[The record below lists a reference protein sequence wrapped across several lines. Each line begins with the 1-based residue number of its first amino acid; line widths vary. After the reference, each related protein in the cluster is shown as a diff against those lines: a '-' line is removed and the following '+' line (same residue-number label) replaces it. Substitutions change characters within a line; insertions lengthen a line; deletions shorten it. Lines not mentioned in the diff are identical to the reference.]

1 MQEPISRLSRLNAI
15 LLKLQSRPFVSV
27 LQLAE
32 QFGVSRRT
40 IYRDIAALEASGV
53 PIVSLDRKGFALME
67 GYNIPPVMFT
77 ESEANAMV
85 IAEKIIAR
93 SNDRSLV
100 TEFSKAVDKVKAVL
114 KNTQKEKADFL
125 AKRTI
130 IGKNWDNEVSSD
142 LLAPIQEALTD
153 FRVLEIHY
161 LKADATEASTR
172 EIEPFA
178 IYQNTFEKWVLI
190 AWCRW
195 RKEFRSF
202 RLDRI
207 QGLKK
212 LEEKFPSHKLTL
224 SEYVEIQ
231 RKIHGH

>member
-1 MQEPISRLSRLNAI
+1 MQEPLSRLSRLNAI
-15 LLKLQSRPFVSV
+15 LLKLQSRPAVGV
-27 LQLAE
+27 QQLAE

-40 IYRDIAALEASGV
+40 IYRDIEALEESGV
-53 PIVSLDRKGFALME
+53 PIVSLDRKGFTLLE

-93 SNDRSLV
+93 SDDQSLV
-100 TEFSKAVDKVKAVL
+100 REFRRAVEKVKAVL
-114 KNTQKEKADFL
+114 KNTQKEKVDFL
-125 AKRTI
+125 ANRTI

-142 LLAPIQEALTD
+142 LLSSIQEALTD
-153 FRVLEIHY
+153 FKVLQIVY
-161 LKADATEASTR
+161 IKAEATETSTR
-172 EIEPFA
+172 QVEPFA
-178 IYQNTFEKWVLI
+178 IYQNTYEKWVLI
-190 AWCRW
+190 AWCRL

-207 QGLKK
+207 QDLKK
-212 LEEKFPSHKLTL
+212 LEDTFTPHKLTL
-224 SEYVEIQ
+224 NEYVEIQ

>member
-15 LLKLQSRPFVSV
+15 LLKLQSQAYVSV
-27 LQLAE
+27 QQLAE
-32 QFGVSRRT
+32 QFAVSRRT
-40 IYRDIAALEASGV
+40 IYRDITALEESGV
-53 PIVSLDRKGFALME
+53 PIVSLDRKGFTLME

-100 TEFSKAVDKVKAVL
+100 REFGKAVDKVKAVL
-114 KNTQKEKADFL
+114 RNTQKEKADFL
-125 AKRTI
+125 AQRTI
-130 IGKNWDNEVSSD
+130 IGKNWDNETSSD
-142 LLAPIQEALTD
+142 LLSKIQEALTD
-153 FRVLEIHY
+153 FKVLQIQY
-161 LKADATEASTR
+161 LKAESTEASSR
-172 EIEPFA
+172 EVEPFA

-202 RLDRI
+202 RLDRM
-207 QGLKK
+207 QELKK
-212 LEEKFPSHKLTL
+212 LEETFTPHKLTL
-224 SEYVEIQ
+224 SEYIDIQ
-231 RKIHGH
+231 RKIHGQ